1 MILGWILTG
10 LIIGAGFTA
19 FRNWRE
25 SIGTKIKTK
34 IKERAKRRA
43 QREYEKTINSYNFV
57 INKAYAVNYVA
68 VRGRVVAVLFDEDN
82 GLKILNTEG
91 DDETDELLR
100 LQALKAI
107 AIQIESNRKEASK

>member
-1 MILGWILTG
+1 MILMWIEISLM
-10 LIIGAGFTA
+10 IGAGFKM
-19 FRNWRE
+19 RE

-43 QREYEKTINSYNFV
+43 QREYEKTINSFNFV
-57 INKAYAVNYVA
+57 INQAYAVNYVA
-68 VRGRVVAVLFDEDN
+68 VNGRVVAVLFDESS
-82 GLKILNTEG
+82 GLKILNTDG